1 MPWPGWL
8 LSPWPPLLIS
18 PVFTHP
24 LDAKTA
30 AGGGKVMRGWG
41 GGRYMGGGAWGGS
54 VQSTL
59 EEVSGRV
66 PRGLPGF
73 IWPLIPSLML
83 CPELFHYGMRGSV
96 STPHLFPSSL
106 MTSVPDPRTD
116 PSLCPGKSVS
126 SYSGQGEGPGGCTV
140 LLVGLHHSALF
151 ICVIIFLKKLY
162 YLWLPPP
169 CPSLGSSLSSRPAC
183 TSLGCSR
190 VPCPLFQPWLSG
202 PASKGHDPAACPKHL
217 FMEERRG
224 LICRKL
230 EPRALGKGTLHDIPL
245 PALHQAEGPVF
256 PDVLT
261 PFNVPNGPSPR
272 ACAPSAVR
280 APSPKTCSPCVRP
293 LCPLQ

>member
-1 MPWPGWL
+1 MLLPQKLRRRWTSVTACPIMPWPGWL

-30 AGGGKVMRGWG
+30 AGGGKVMG
-41 GGRYMGGGAWGGS
+41 GGDAWGRAWGGS

-59 EEVSGRV
+59 EEVSGHV

-83 CPELFHYGMRGSV
+83 CPELFHYGIRGSV

-126 SYSGQGEGPGGCTV
+126 SYSGQGEGLGGCTV

-151 ICVIIFLKKLY
+151 ICVIIFLKNCITCGCHPLPQPWVQSVFQAC
-162 YLWLPPP
+162 LHLTWLFQGPLSFVPTLVVR
-169 CPSLGSSLSSRPAC
+169 PSQQRPRPSSLPKALVYGGKEGDLSVGSLSPEPWGRGPCTTFPCLPSTRLKAQSS
-183 TSLGCSR
+183 
-190 VPCPLFQPWLSG
+190 Q
-202 PASKGHDPAACPKHL
+202 
-217 FMEERRG
+217 
-224 LICRKL
+224 
-230 EPRALGKGTLHDIPL
+230 
-245 PALHQAEGPVF
+245 
-256 PDVLT
+256 
-261 PFNVPNGPSPR
+261 
-272 ACAPSAVR
+272 
-280 APSPKTCSPCVRP
+280 TC
-293 LCPLQ
+293 